1 MHPGKGASLPSG
13 TAASDAVTQI
23 CNLLYRRFSIGRPP
37 DELKPGLR
45 KSRYEGWRSPSLDW
59 VKR

>member
-13 TAASDAVTQI
+13 TAARNEVTQI
-23 CNLLYRRFSIGRPP
+23 CNLLYRRFEIGRPP

-45 KSRYEGWRSPSLDW
+45 KGRYQN
-59 VKR
+59 